1 MLTRLAGSIFL
12 GILVLLTLAESAG
25 SLMQRSETR
34 AALSRS
40 NCRLPCVFGITP
52 GITTHSEAI
61 RLAEAIAVEGGIT
74 SGDNVNFTIAD
85 FANQRVLIVLE
96 FTNAQPALVRTIR
109 ISPRDT
115 SAQIWRLGDLLA
127 NRLTPLYTLRECA
140 PRLSFINIIFGEN
153 SQVIATII
161 ARERL
166 SPYDPLLMLD
176 LSIGQPGLPP
186 YNRLPIGCQHV
197 TDWHGFTPYEVY
209 RARTYAR

>member
-1 MLTRLAGSIFL
+1 MLPRLVGSVLL
-12 GILVLLTLAESAG
+12 GMIVLLTLAKGAG
-25 SLMQRSETR
+25 SLIQRSETR

-40 NCRLPCVFGITP
+40 DCRLPCVFGITP
-52 GITTHSEAI
+52 GITTRSEAI
-61 RLAEAIAVEGGIT
+61 RLAEAIAVEDSNT
-74 SGDNVNFTIAD
+74 SGNNVNFTVSD
-85 FANQRVLIVLE
+85 FANQRVIIVLE
-96 FTNAQPALVRTIR
+96 FTNDQPALVRTIR

-115 SAQIWRLGDLLA
+115 TAQIWRLGDLLA
-127 NRLTPLYTLRECA
+127 NSLTPLHTLRECA
-140 PRLSFINIIFGEN
+140 PRLSFIHVIFGEN
-153 SQVIATII
+153 SQMIATVI